1 MLGHKLC
8 EYLPERFEVFG
19 VARRPV
25 LELEPYRCF
34 KNTRLVGGL
43 DCTEPGALIPLIK
56 ALKPAFVINAV
67 GLVKQAAKA
76 DDQRENERINT
87 GLPRML
93 AILAGEHSF
102 RLVHIS
108 TDCVFDGS
116 RGGYREDDPI
126 SAKDSYGRTKAS
138 GEVYGE
144 GCLTL
149 RTSIIGKELFHRQ
162 GLLEWFIGKRGQT
175 VQGFNKAFF
184 SGLTTQAFSR
194 LLLTILTEYPE
205 LEGLFHVSSDRISKY
220 DLLTKVNERL
230 GLNVEII
237 PDETVDIDRSL
248 DSSLFRSVTQLPIP
262 SWDAMISELRN
273 DSAKYD

>member
-1 MLGHKLC
+1 M
-8 EYLPERFEVFG
+8 
-19 VARRPV
+19 
-25 LELEPYRCF
+25 
-34 KNTRLVGGL
+34 
-43 DCTEPGALIPLIK
+43 
-56 ALKPAFVINAV
+56 
-67 GLVKQAAKA
+67 
-76 DDQRENERINT
+76 
-87 GLPRML
+87 
-93 AILAGEHSF
+93 LAGEHSF

-116 RGGYREDDPI
+116 RGAYRENDPVN
-126 SAKDSYGRTKAS
+126 ARDSYGKTKAS
-138 GEVYGE
+138 GEVYGD

-162 GLLEWFIGKRGQT
+162 GLLEWFIGKRGET
-175 VQGFNKAFF
+175 VQGFTKAFF

-194 LLLTILTEYPE
+194 LLLTVLTEYPE

-230 GLNVEII
+230 GLNIEII

-262 SWDAMISELRN
+262 SWDAMISELQN
-273 DSAKYD
+273 DLAEYE

>member
-43 DCTEPGALIPLIK
+43 DCTEPGALIPLIR

-76 DDQRENERINT
+76 DDQRENERINS

-93 AILAGEHSF
+93 AMLAGEHRF

-116 RGGYREDDPI
+116 RGTYREDDPV

-138 GEVYGE
+138 GEVYGD

-175 VQGFNKAFF
+175 VQGFTKAFF

-194 LLLTILTEYPE
+194 LLLTVLTEYPE

-248 DSSLFRSVTQLPIP
+248 DSSLFRSVTQIPIP
-262 SWDAMISELRN
+262 SWDAMISELQN
-273 DSAKYD
+273 DLAEYD